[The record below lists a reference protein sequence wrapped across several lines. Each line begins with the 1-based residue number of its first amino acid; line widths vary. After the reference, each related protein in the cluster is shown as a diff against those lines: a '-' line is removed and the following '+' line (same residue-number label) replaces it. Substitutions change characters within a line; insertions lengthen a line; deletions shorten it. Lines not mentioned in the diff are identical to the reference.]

1 MAKLTDEQQA
11 LAARVQEI
19 ITSTH
24 PDGSFKYTKEEC
36 RAFIVRCIIDLGLPF
51 PRELEGVFERFLEQ
65 IGVQPTATEADV
77 VKAIQDHFAENPL
90 NPQLVAEMQ
99 ALARSHGI
107 EVRDDFERDAA
118 AREAVARVRGA
129 GRAEQTRAPEVTA
142 PKAAPPKL
150 KKGLSG

>member
-11 LAARVQEI
+11 LADRVQEV

-51 PRELEGVFERFLEQ
+51 PKELEGVFERFLEQ
-65 IGVQPTATEADV
+65 IGVQPTASEEDV
-77 VKAIQDHFAENPL
+77 VSAIREHFAAHPL
-90 NPQLVAEMQ
+90 NPELVAEMQ
-99 ALARSHGI
+99 SLARSHGI

-118 AREAVARVRGA
+118 TREAVARLRGTGQA
-129 GRAEQTRAPEVTA
+129 HQTRAPEVTA
-142 PKAAPPKL
+142 PKAAPPKV
-150 KKGLSG
+150 KKGLGG